1 MNENKVFAE
10 VTEVVSEAEVPVEET
25 TKKGRKKKHRRKLYE
40 INTENDI
47 KYRGP
52 LSYRHLRMFGW
63 FFLAVAQIAVIL
75 RIGSKAS
82 EALAASSAVAIEVL
96 SNFSYIM
103 MPLFLLA
110 NFSMIL
116 RSHANF
122 KRIIIQYVGLTL
134 GFAGGYLL
142 IYEHYVVGFTNIFVQ
157 DITASRQ
164 ILDYI
169 YNMATGSGMKTL
181 NVFLDLLLCTMLY
194 FFLIYHPKKFFQGKK
209 IAIFRLFAILPVAYE
224 IASMTLKFLKV
235 SNVIA
240 ISPYAYPFL
249 TCKPP
254 LCFVA
259 FIAIT
264 LFFAFRKKYF
274 IKHGVEEGQ
283 YHEFLKT
290 NANSWQV
297 SSVTSIIFAG
307 CAVIDLVLLI
317 ILAAIF
323 YNTESGNAGALAA
336 ANAFQIGDSMSMV
349 VIIPLVLLFSYT
361 REHKNALVD
370 ILVPIAGIGLIAFVY
385 LEGLFQ
391 LSKMIPDLFQKIIDK
406 ITGGGA

>member
-1 MNENKVFAE
+1 MNENKALEE
-10 VTEVVSEAEVPVEET
+10 VTEVVSEVETPVEET

-122 KRIIIQYVGLTL
+122 KRIIFLYVGLTL

-157 DITASRQ
+157 DVTASRE

-194 FFLIYHPKKFFQGKK
+194 FFLIYRPKKFFQGKK
-209 IAIFRLFAILPVAYE
+209 IIIFRLFAILPVIYE

-274 IKHGVEEGQ
+274 LKHGVEEGQ

-307 CAVIDLVLLI
+307 CAVIDLVLLLV
-317 ILAAIF
+317 LAAIF
-323 YNTESGNAGALAA
+323 YNTESGNTGALAA

-370 ILVPIAGIGLIAFVY
+370 ILIPIAGIGLIAFVY

>member
-1 MNENKVFAE
+1 MNENKVSKE
-10 VTEVVSEAEVPVEET
+10 VTEVVSEVKVPVEET
-25 TKKGRKKKHRRKLYE
+25 TKKGRKKKRRRKLYE

-122 KRIIIQYVGLTL
+122 KRIIILYVGLTL

-157 DITASRQ
+157 DVTASRE

-194 FFLIYHPKKFFQGKK
+194 FFLIYRPKKFFQGKK
-209 IAIFRLFAILPVAYE
+209 IIIFRLFAILPVIYE

-274 IKHGVEEGQ
+274 LKHGVEEGQ

-307 CAVIDLVLLI
+307 CAVIDLVLLLV
-317 ILAAIF
+317 LAAIF
-323 YNTESGNAGALAA
+323 YNTESGNTGALAA

-361 REHKNALVD
+361 KEHKNALVD

>member
-1 MNENKVFAE
+1 MNENKVSKE
-10 VTEVVSEAEVPVEET
+10 VTEVVSEVEVPVEET
-25 TKKGRKKKHRRKLYE
+25 TKKGRKKKRRRKLYE

-122 KRIIIQYVGLTL
+122 KRIIILYVGLTL

-157 DITASRQ
+157 DVTASRE

-209 IAIFRLFAILPVAYE
+209 IIIFRLFAILPVAYE
-224 IASMTLKFLKV
+224 IVSMTLKFLKV
-235 SNVIA
+235 SNIIT

>member
-1 MNENKVFAE
+1 MNENKALEE
-10 VTEVVSEAEVPVEET
+10 VTEVVSEVETPVEET

-122 KRIIIQYVGLTL
+122 KRIIFLYVGLTL

-157 DITASRQ
+157 DVTASRE

-194 FFLIYHPKKFFQGKK
+194 FFLIYRPKKFFQGKK
-209 IAIFRLFAILPVAYE
+209 IIIFRLFAILPVIYE

-274 IKHGVEEGQ
+274 LKHGVEEGQ

-307 CAVIDLVLLI
+307 CAVIDLVLLLV
-317 ILAAIF
+317 LAAIF

-370 ILVPIAGIGLIAFVY
+370 ILIPIAGIGLIAFVY

>member
-1 MNENKVFAE
+1 MNENKVSKE
-10 VTEVVSEAEVPVEET
+10 VTEVVSEVKVPVEET
-25 TKKGRKKKHRRKLYE
+25 TKKGRKKKRRRKLYE

-122 KRIIIQYVGLTL
+122 KRIIILYVGLTL

-157 DITASRQ
+157 DVTASRE

-194 FFLIYHPKKFFQGKK
+194 FFLIYRPKKFFQGKK
-209 IAIFRLFAILPVAYE
+209 IIIFRLFAILPVIYE

-274 IKHGVEEGQ
+274 IKHGVEEAQ

-307 CAVIDLVLLI
+307 CAVIDLVLLLV
-317 ILAAIF
+317 LAAIF

-370 ILVPIAGIGLIAFVY
+370 ILIPIAGIGLIAFVY